1 MSAPTTTISSLPYE
15 LLVAIAVAGQEDR
28 VAESNWEIRTT
39 TFKSEWTLSQ
49 LSHRFRDVIVG
60 APALWTLIET
70 DFISEGSV
78 EILNLY
84 LERSRASKLSIMLC
98 QQWSSRAV
106 GERLLLT
113 GTNHIVPHVHRIQ
126 RLRILLEKRWAWDM
140 LALFRDEAAPHL
152 QHLEIVCATL
162 DETPLVMFSSGV
174 PRLDFL
180 KIDGFILQS
189 PAAAFALT
197 HLELRK
203 DWCIDP
209 AYPTLNQYAA
219 LTAQCPLLEYLQ
231 LDVNWVPEEAPRFL
245 IPTLKYL
252 RISIPGEDADYLL
265 AVVGIFDA
273 PALTELIFDG
283 THGDQIAFLLGR
295 KTLPHS
301 IFPALTSLTFLLRD
315 SCGCESAN
323 ENLPSHTISS
333 PPAIFPALS
342 RLTLINQ
349 CFTEHLIQDMLGPA
363 SHPWPLLKTITL
375 GAVDDSFEKVGAAVE
390 DPMDSKRQR
399 GEPVPEVQLLQLL
412 SRENWS
418 ENGPYAERSCSL
430 GKLSSPVS
438 HRT

>member
-49 LSHRFRDVIVG
+49 LSQRFRDVIVG

-78 EILNLY
+78 EIFDLY
-84 LERSRASKLSIMLC
+84 LERSRASKLSIILR
-98 QQWSSRAV
+98 QYLSSRAV

-126 RLRILLEKRWAWDM
+126 RLRILLGIQRWAWDM

-189 PAAAFALT
+189 PAAAFKLT
-197 HLELRK
+197 HLELRR
-203 DWCIDP
+203 DRCIDP
-209 AYPTLNQYAA
+209 VYPTLNQYAA
-219 LTAQCPLLEYLQ
+219 LTAQCPLLEHLQ
-231 LDVNWVPEEAPRFL
+231 LDVNCVPEEAPRFL

-252 RISIPGEDADYLL
+252 RIRFQE
-265 AVVGIFDA
+265 
-273 PALTELIFDG
+273 
-283 THGDQIAFLLGR
+283 
-295 KTLPHS
+295 KT
-301 IFPALTSLTFLLRD
+301 
-315 SCGCESAN
+315 
-323 ENLPSHTISS
+323 
-333 PPAIFPALS
+333 
-342 RLTLINQ
+342 
-349 CFTEHLIQDMLGPA
+349 
-363 SHPWPLLKTITL
+363 
-375 GAVDDSFEKVGAAVE
+375 
-390 DPMDSKRQR
+390 
-399 GEPVPEVQLLQLL
+399 
-412 SRENWS
+412 
-418 ENGPYAERSCSL
+418 
-430 GKLSSPVS
+430 
-438 HRT
+438 RTTC

>member
-15 LLVAIAVAGQEDR
+15 LLVAIAAAGQEDR
-28 VAESNWEIRTT
+28 VAESNWEIHTT

-49 LSHRFRDVIVG
+49 LSQRFRDAIVG

-70 DFISEGSV
+70 DFSEGSV

-84 LERSRASKLSIMLC
+84 LERSRASKLSIILR
-98 QQWSSRAV
+98 QHLSSRAV
-106 GERLLLT
+106 GKRLLLQ
-113 GTNHIVPHVHRIQ
+113 GTNHIIPHVHRIQ

-180 KIDGFILQS
+180 KIDGFVLQS

-203 DWCIDP
+203 DRCIDP

-219 LTAQCPLLEYLQ
+219 LTAQCPLLEHLQ

-265 AVVGIFDA
+265 TVVGIFDA
-273 PALTELIFDG
+273 PALTELVFDG

-301 IFPALTSLTFLLRD
+301 IFPALTSLTFFLRD
-315 SCGCESAN
+315 SCMCESAPN
-323 ENLPSHTISS
+323 RNHPSHTISS
-333 PPAIFPALS
+333 PLAIFPALS

-349 CFTEHLIQDMLGPA
+349 CFTKHLIQDMLGPA

-375 GAVDDSFEKVGAAVE
+375 GAANDSFEGVGAAIE
-390 DPMDSKRQR
+390 DIVDSKRQR
-399 GEPVPEVQLLQLL
+399 GEPVPEVQLFQLP
-412 SRENWS
+412 EVFEEWN
-418 ENGPYAERSCSL
+418 ENGPWYAERSW
-430 GKLSSPVS
+430 
-438 HRT
+438 